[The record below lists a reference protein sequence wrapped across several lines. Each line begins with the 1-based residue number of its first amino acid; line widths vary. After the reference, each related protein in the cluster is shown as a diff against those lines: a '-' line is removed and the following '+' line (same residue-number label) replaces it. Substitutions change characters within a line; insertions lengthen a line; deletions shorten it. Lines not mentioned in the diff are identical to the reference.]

1 MKIKFNQQEKYIGN
15 LKDFY
20 KIAHF
25 HDSIILS
32 FKKKFFELEVDTH
45 EQENCN
51 LLLKFSN
58 PKDFYIKK
66 EYSRNLFLDNKEL
79 IGLKLNDC
87 ILDFNLIKFN
97 DQIYFTILLNE
108 YMHSLLFK
116 LILQKLSN
124 YNISHR
130 LLS

>member
-1 MKIKFNQQEKYIGN
+1 MKIKFNQQEKQIGN

-20 KIAHF
+20 KIEHF

-32 FKKKFFELEVDTH
+32 FKKNFFELEVDAP
-45 EQENCN
+45 EQENYN

-58 PKDFYIKK
+58 PKNFYIKK
-66 EYSRNLFLDNKEL
+66 EDSTNLFLDNKEL

-97 DQIYFTILLNE
+97 DLIYFTILL
-108 YMHSLLFK
+108 
-116 LILQKLSN
+116 
-124 YNISHR
+124 
-130 LLS
+130 